1 MCDTANMR
9 NSICPNGFPRWFSG
23 KESTCQCRRHEF
35 NPWVGKIPWRRK
47 WQPTPVFLTGKS
59 HGQRSLVGYSP
70 CSYKESDTT
79 EQLSQ
84 HTFAPINNVL
94 HPVRKQSRV
103 SPRDKNKYCMEVEV
117 KLLSRVRLF
126 ATPRTVAYQAPPSK
140 GFSRQE
146 Y

>member
-1 MCDTANMR
+1 MR
-9 NSICPNGFPRWFSG
+9 NSICPSGFPRWFSG
-23 KESTCQCRRHEF
+23 KESTCRYRRHEF
-35 NPWVGKIPWRRK
+35 DPWVRKIPWRRK

-84 HTFAPINNVL
+84 HTFAPIKNVL
-94 HPVRKQSRV
+94 HPVRKQSKV
-103 SPRDKNKYCMEVEV
+103 SLRDKNKYCMEVEV
-117 KLLSRVRLF
+117 KLLSRVQLSV
-126 ATPRTVAYQAPPSK
+126 TPRTVAYQAPPSK